1 VYKEMWFIIN
11 IVMIIILCFTRL
23 FCIITTFN
31 AIKYDEYF
39 YEGNPIARKLL
50 NTRCGKA
57 LAVIIGYLGLS
68 GLLIGNFMIQI
79 VIPNYLWIHTIMI
92 FIVFIVYGYDFIL
105 NMYMFLKY
113 DKIK

>member
-1 VYKEMWFIIN
+1 MWFVIN

-23 FCIITTFN
+23 FCIISTFYG
-31 AIKYDEYF
+31 IKYDEYF

-50 NTRCGKA
+50 NTRCGKV

-79 VIPNYLWIHTIMI
+79 VIPNYLWIHTIVI
-92 FIVFIVYGYDFIL
+92 FIVFIIYIYDFIW
-105 NMYMFLKY
+105 NVYSTY
-113 DKIK
+113 DFRKTRG

>member
-1 VYKEMWFIIN
+1 MWFIIN

-79 VIPNYLWIHTIMI
+79 VIPNYLWIHTIVI
-92 FIVFIVYGYDFIL
+92 FIVFIIYIYDFIW
-105 NMYMFLKY
+105 NVYSTY
-113 DKIK
+113 DFRKTRE